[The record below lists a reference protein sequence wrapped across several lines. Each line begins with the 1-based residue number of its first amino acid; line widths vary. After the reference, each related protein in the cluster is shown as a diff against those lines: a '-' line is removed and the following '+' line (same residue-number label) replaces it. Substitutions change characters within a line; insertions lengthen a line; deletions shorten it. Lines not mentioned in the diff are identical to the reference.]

1 MLSWAYPRPEP
12 GEMLLDSELAQQA
25 DSQRAPAS
33 IISLGEVVVS
43 ESYSQSQMLTLEL
56 PCGTLGNDFT
66 SPAKQI
72 RLKFKNCDGLIPQ
85 EQKHLNVYNSTN
97 QYQASIFSLNPG
109 QYSTDYIYLRE
120 GDNIIN
126 IETRNEDSHSPVVKK
141 FIIRRVVE
149 HNDSSS
155 VF

>member
-85 EQKHLNVYNSTN
+85 EQKH
-97 QYQASIFSLNPG
+97 
-109 QYSTDYIYLRE
+109 
-120 GDNIIN
+120 
-126 IETRNEDSHSPVVKK
+126 
-141 FIIRRVVE
+141 
-149 HNDSSS
+149 
-155 VF
+155 